1 MHHTS
6 SVFDLIHSDVG
17 GPSPIMA
24 FSGHCYYVTFIDD
37 HSRCTWVYLLKKK
50 SNVLPLFTQFLQ
62 MIKTQYN
69 IVVRAIRS
77 DNGGEYISDAFCSQL
92 NQKGILH

>member
-1 MHHTS
+1 
-6 SVFDLIHSDVG
+6 
-17 GPSPIMA
+17 
-24 FSGHCYYVTFIDD
+24 
-37 HSRCTWVYLLKKK
+37 
-50 SNVLPLFTQFLQ
+50 

-92 NQKGILH
+92 NQKGILHQLTCRHRRKIQPLNREVCLGSFLFIFLDTDPHLASVVCVPLSLFRFEI